1 MAPPTRA
8 RGTSPVP
15 VVTAPVPPFQ
25 TFLDAHATTV
35 YRFLTAAVGR
45 QDADDCFQE
54 TFLAALRAYPK
65 LRDAEHLDRWVL
77 RIASRKAIDHHR
89 TKRRLPA
96 LLDELPEQAT
106 DQPEPQDEILWKSVR
121 ELPARQRIAMA
132 HRYVLDRSYAE
143 IAELMGG
150 TEEAARANVHQAT
163 KRLRELMT

>member
-1 MAPPTRA
+1 MNDRI
-8 RGTSPVP
+8 
-15 VVTAPVPPFQ
+15 PPFQ
-25 TFLDAHATTV
+25 EFLDEHKTRV
-35 YRFLTAAVGR
+35 YRFVLAAVGPH
-45 QDADDCFQE
+45 DADDCFQD

-89 TKRRLPA
+89 TKSRLPT

-106 DQPEPQDEILWKSVR
+106 DPPEPQDEILWKSVR